1 MLSSAPRFFA
11 ARLPALML
19 LGATFFW
26 GWTFPVVKAAIA
38 ETPVFAFLAA
48 RFFLAAL
55 LMAPFAARRG
65 FAAALPVGSFLG
77 VLLFLAFAFQTLGL
91 ARTTAANCG
100 FVTGLNVVWVAVF
113 AAFFSHR
120 KPSLRVWAAV
130 AAAMAGM
137 LFLLAPSSSGG
148 DWRGDALTLVC
159 SFFIAWH
166 ILVLDSKT
174 RGLNSEAL
182 TAIQFFIV
190 AALCLAASLAAGE
203 KIEIDRWG
211 GAAIFAL
218 VLTVLGATMFSFWAQ
233 TRFQPRLPPVT
244 AALIFVMEPVFA
256 ALFAALFYGESV
268 SATAGI
274 GAALI
279 LAAMAV
285 AAREAAAAA
294 ARKRQPRPLA

>member
-1 MLSSAPRFFA
+1 MSFGSPFSRRFFA
-11 ARLPALML
+11 SQ
-19 LGATFFW
+19 T
-26 GWTFPVVKAAIA
+26 
-38 ETPVFAFLAA
+38 VFAC
-48 RFFLAAL
+48 
-55 LMAPFAARRG
+55 
-65 FAAALPVGSFLG
+65 VGG
-77 VLLFLAFAFQTLGL
+77 G
-91 ARTTAANCG
+91 G
-100 FVTGLNVVWVAVF
+100 GGDGGDAVF
-113 AAFFSHR
+113 AR
-120 KPSLRVWAAV
+120 AV
-130 AAAMAGM
+130 VFRRRLARRRAHFG
-137 LFLLAPSSSGG
+137 LL
-148 DWRGDALTLVC
+148 V
-159 SFFIAWH
+159 FIAWH

-190 AALCLAASLAAGE
+190 AALCLVASLAAGE
-203 KIEIDRWG
+203 EIEIERWG